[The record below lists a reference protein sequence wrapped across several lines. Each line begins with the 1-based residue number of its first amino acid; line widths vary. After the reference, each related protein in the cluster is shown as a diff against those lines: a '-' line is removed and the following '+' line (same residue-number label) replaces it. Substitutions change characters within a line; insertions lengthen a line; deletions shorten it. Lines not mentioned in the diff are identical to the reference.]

1 MIWPIS
7 EARAETQKYFRS
19 FFGSNEDIQKSFWN
33 YLTFRSGPTICFLY
47 DDFDA
52 NLLKTQILTLFLW
65 ILGPLLPK
73 RLGKHSM
80 ITIDE
85 GKAVILGGY
94 CPNDQQQQYDQNA
107 IHLLTCSNQN
117 CEFPY
122 PPFELMMSAPRQD
135 FVAIPLPEDAECT
148 FKSTTETATDPDQ
161 TTKQPTAVYILGQ
174 EWCYF

>member
-1 MIWPIS
+1 MIWPIL
-7 EARAETQKYFRS
+7 EARAEIQKYFIHFLVQMKTS
-19 FFGSNEDIQKSFWN
+19 KSHSEIIWPLEVDQPFVF
-33 YLTFRSGPTICFLY
+33 YMMTLMLIYS
-47 DDFDA
+47 
-52 NLLKTQILTLFLW
+52 KHKILTLFLW

-94 CPNDQQQQYDQNA
+94 CPNDQQQHDQNA

-117 CEFPY
+117 CKFE
-122 PPFELMMSAPRQD
+122 PFELMMSAPRQD

-148 FKSTTETATDPDQ
+148 FDSTTEMTTDL
-161 TTKQPTAVYILGQ
+161 TTKD
-174 EWCYF
+174 